1 MKQNYA
7 EENLTNNLENFE
19 HTGGEYYGI
28 TENCYKECVRS
39 SRKTGRCIGKRGRKM
54 QSNVTMVVG
63 DRTVTV
69 KSILNIMAA
78 GIKCG
83 TEVEVRCDGENEEAD
98 LKTLVDLIE
107 SGLGE

>member
-1 MKQNYA
+1 MVSQKIVIKNESGLHA
-7 EENLTNNLENFE
+7 RPAGVLA
-19 HTGGEYYGI
+19 
-28 TENCYKECVRS
+28 KEA
-39 SRKTGRCIGKRGRKM
+39 GKCK
-54 QSNVTMVVG
+54 SDVTMVVG

>member
-1 MKQNYA
+1 MRPVFTQDQQGYWQKKQ
-7 EENLTNNLENFE
+7 ENANPMLQWLWRP
-19 HTGGEYYGI
+19 HGH
-28 TENCYKECVRS
+28 S
-39 SRKTGRCIGKRGRKM
+39 
-54 QSNVTMVVG
+54 
-63 DRTVTV
+63 

>member
-1 MKQNYA
+1 MA
-7 EENLTNNLENFE
+7 
-19 HTGGEYYGI
+19 
-28 TENCYKECVRS
+28 KEA
-39 SRKTGRCIGKRGRKM
+39 GKCK
-54 QSNVTMVVG
+54 SDVTMVVG

>member
-1 MKQNYA
+1 MKEKVQLFGRALSGMVMPIKTILRYVEVYKVSNDISFEFVYVPNKQVA
-7 EENLTNNLENFE
+7 EL
-19 HTGGEYYGI
+19 
-28 TENCYKECVRS
+28 
-39 SRKTGRCIGKRGRKM
+39 
-54 QSNVTMVVG
+54 G

>member
-1 MKQNYA
+1 MA
-7 EENLTNNLENFE
+7 
-19 HTGGEYYGI
+19 
-28 TENCYKECVRS
+28 KEA
-39 SRKTGRCIGKRGRKM
+39 GKCK
-54 QSNVTMVVG
+54 SDVTMVVG

-83 TEVEVRCDGENEEAD
+83 TEVEVHSDGENEEAD

>member
-1 MKQNYA
+1 MVFVMLHPVDDNIKINSEILGFIISSLAEGHGYDDVFVYVPNKQVA
-7 EENLTNNLENFE
+7 EL
-19 HTGGEYYGI
+19 
-28 TENCYKECVRS
+28 
-39 SRKTGRCIGKRGRKM
+39 
-54 QSNVTMVVG
+54 G

-78 GIKCG
+78 GIKYG